1 VPETAGEDALVDRLV
16 RAVSQGEQ
24 VTLLVGSGVTAPAV
38 PRLARMLDHAERYAA
53 GVGDDGDLRRALAQ
67 ARAEQGPDA
76 APLDVYTAY
85 RKVFADWVSPFEF
98 DVVAQQA
105 VLDAYRPPDLFDSP
119 LAAHG
124 IWQRVDLRLG
134 EHVENSTEWWDLPP
148 GVAALGRL
156 LVHRP
161 NEFGNRLL
169 TTNFDP
175 LAEVAVR
182 AAEGRAVSVP
192 VDPRGAV
199 SVPSGTEGA
208 IRVFHLHGFWR
219 PSLRV
224 VGPGL
229 LHDPAGLTRA
239 SAGMIR
245 AIADLITGDRV
256 CVVGYSGWDDAVT
269 GALREVARLRP
280 VDLMWASHGQEPAE
294 IDAKRLSERLGG
306 PVTFF
311 RGVDSDRLFPRLA
324 DGLNVPPASP
334 GADVRR
340 RVRHPDWER
349 ELLSAPGN
357 TPPDDVLQL
366 LRQLDRRYGWGL
378 EWADRPQAPSL
389 VFWPIRLRSRPSVIH
404 AVQAFGAGALSER
417 GAQVVVCLDDFGVTA
432 RAEFTDR
439 FRADLL
445 RWVRRIHPQAQPRFA
460 SLQDF
465 IEDPGREVA
474 ALGGTDLTSLRRPV
488 DPWQVA
494 RAFYGSHNPSLYSLL
509 AGLKVVPNLALR
521 ELSDETKAKEIVQA
535 LLRKDANRLLT
546 PLTQWSLL
554 HQVLRTENADHVM
567 TLGGR
572 NEGFLWGLYREAF
585 ELNVNHLYNPYIKSL
600 TNASLMVR
608 WSTVDEL
615 RRHLARAHE
624 RGGWK
629 DTEGDYIPWLVQ
641 NALLLPS
648 YLAREEFPEVGGY
661 RLDSWTAFAAA
672 LEAGQ
677 PVLDLLAERVSDFY
691 LGSGVS
697 GPAV

>member
-1 VPETAGEDALVDRLV
+1 MPEPTGEDALVERLV
-16 RAVSQGEQ
+16 QAVGQGEQ
-24 VTLLVGSGVTAPAV
+24 VTLLVGSGVSAPAV
-38 PRLARMLDHAERYAA
+38 PRLGRMLEHAERYAA
-53 GVGDDGDLRRALAQ
+53 GVGDDGDLGRALAQ
-67 ARAEQGPDA
+67 ARAEQGPEA
-76 APLDVYTAY
+76 TPLDVYIAY

-148 GVAALGRL
+148 GVEALGRL
-156 LVHRP
+156 LARRP

-182 AAEGRAVSVP
+182 AADGRAVSVP
-192 VDPRGAV
+192 VDPYGAV
-199 SVPSGTEGA
+199 PVPSGIEGA
-208 IRVFHLHGFWR
+208 IRVYHLHGFWR

-224 VGPGL
+224 GGPGL
-229 LHDPAGLTRA
+229 LHDPTGLSGGAPRMVRA
-239 SAGMIR
+239 V
-245 AIADLITGDRV
+245 ADLITGDRV
-256 CVVGYSGWDDAVT
+256 CVVGYSGWDEAVVA
-269 GALREVARLRP
+269 ALREVGRLRP
-280 VDLMWASHGQEPAE
+280 VDLMWALHADDPAAQVR
-294 IDAKRLSERLGG
+294 AKRLGERLAGT
-306 PVTFF
+306 VTVF

-324 DGLNVPPASP
+324 ERLDVPKISR
-334 GADVRR
+334 GADTRR
-340 RVRHPDWER
+340 RVRHPAWER

-378 EWADRPQAPSL
+378 EWADRPQAPTL

-417 GAQVVVCLDDFGVTA
+417 GARVVVCLDDFGVDP
-432 RAEFTDR
+432 RGEFSDR
-439 FRADLL
+439 FRAELL
-445 RWVRRIHPQAQPRFA
+445 RWVRRIHPAADPRFA

-465 IEDPGREVA
+465 IEDPDRVA
-474 ALGGTDLTSLRRPV
+474 GAADLATLRRPA

-600 TNASLMVR
+600 TNESLMVR
-608 WSTVDEL
+608 WSSVDEL
-615 RRHLARAHE
+615 RRHLARAHG
-624 RGGWK
+624 RGGWR
-629 DTEGDYIPWLVQ
+629 DNEGDYIPWLAQ
-641 NALLLPS
+641 NALLLPI
-648 YLAREEFPEVGGY
+648 YLAREDFPELGGY

-672 LEAGQ
+672 LEAGL
-677 PVLDLLAERVSDFY
+677 PVLDLLAERVSEFY
-691 LGSGVS
+691 LGV
-697 GPAV
+697 

>member
-1 VPETAGEDALVDRLV
+1 MPEPTGEQELVDRLV
-16 RAVSQGEQ
+16 RAVGQGEQ
-24 VTLLVGSGVTAPAV
+24 VTLLAGSGVTAPAV

-53 GVGDDGDLRRALAQ
+53 GVGDDGDLGSALAQ
-67 ARAEQGPDA
+67 ARAEQGPGA
-76 APLDVYTAY
+76 TPLEIYIAY

-105 VLDAYRPPDLFDSP
+105 VLDAYQPPDLFDSP
-119 LAAHG
+119 LATHG

-148 GVAALGRL
+148 GVEALGRL
-156 LVHRP
+156 LANRP

-175 LAEVAVR
+175 LVEVAVR
-182 AAEGRAVSVP
+182 AADGRAVSVP

-199 SVPSGTEGA
+199 PVPSGTEGA
-208 IRVFHLHGFWR
+208 IRVYHLHGFWR
-219 PSLRV
+219 PSLRAG
-224 VGPGL
+224 GPGL
-229 LHDPAGLTRA
+229 LHDPAALTGP
-239 SAGMIR
+239 SAQMVESIGE
-245 AIADLITGDRV
+245 LITGDRV
-256 CVVGYSGWDDAVT
+256 CVVGYSGWDEAVVA
-269 GALREVARLRP
+269 ALREVARLRP
-280 VDLMWASHGQEPAE
+280 VDLMWALHPGDPAADEP
-294 IDAKRLSERLGG
+294 AKRLSDRLGV
-306 PVTFF
+306 PVTMF
-311 RGVDSDRLFPRLA
+311 RGVDSDRLFPHLAERL
-324 DGLNVPPASP
+324 DVPKISR
-334 GADVRR
+334 GADTRR
-340 RVRHPDWER
+340 RVRHPAWER

-366 LRQLDRRYGWGL
+366 LRQLDRRFGWGL

-404 AVQAFGAGALSER
+404 AVQAFGAGALSQR
-417 GAQVVVCLDDFGVTA
+417 GARLVVCLDDFGVSP

-439 FRADLL
+439 FRADVL
-445 RWVRRIHPQAQPRFA
+445 RWVRRIHPDADPRFV

-465 IEDPGREVA
+465 IEDPERPRLAPDA
-474 ALGGTDLTSLRRPV
+474 ASLRRPV
-488 DPWQVA
+488 DPFAVA

-554 HQVLRTENADHVM
+554 HEVLRTENADHVL

-600 TNASLMVR
+600 TNESLMVR
-608 WSTVDEL
+608 WSGVDEL
-615 RRHLARAHE
+615 RRHLQRAYE
-624 RGGWK
+624 RGGWREN
-629 DTEGDYIPWLVQ
+629 EGDYIPWLAQ

-648 YLAREEFPEVGGY
+648 YLGRERFPEMGGY
-661 RLDSWTAFAAA
+661 RLDSWVAFAAA
-672 LEAGQ
+672 LEAGL
-677 PVLDLLAERVSDFY
+677 PVLDLLAERVSEFY
-691 LGSGVS
+691 LGT
-697 GPAV
+697 